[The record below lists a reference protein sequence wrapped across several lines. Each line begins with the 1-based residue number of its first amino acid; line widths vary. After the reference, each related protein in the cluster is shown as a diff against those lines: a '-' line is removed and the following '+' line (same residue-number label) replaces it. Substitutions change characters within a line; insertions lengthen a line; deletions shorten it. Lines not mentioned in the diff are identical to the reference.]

1 MSGLANAV
9 WLEDLPEE
17 QRPKYKLTDDQKK
30 ANHQLASD
38 ATHNALGGGS
48 RSGKTFLII
57 RAICLRADKAPG
69 SRHLVSRFRF
79 NAAKTALAMDTIPKV
94 LKLCFP
100 TWGSPTM
107 MLDKTDWFFRFPNES
122 ELWVTG
128 LDDDVR
134 VEKVLGHEYASM
146 FFNECSQIPYFSVET
161 ALTRLAQKTEALR
174 LKAYYDLNPPSKQHW
189 TYKKFI
195 EKLDP
200 TTGHGLLNPFDYS
213 YMTMN
218 PHGNAENLDAG
229 YLAQLEALGE
239 RARKRFLLG
248 MFSDDSE
255 GALWTEE
262 LLAQNRVLG
271 QEGQRLP
278 QWLRVVVA
286 VDPSGTKGHEDSRSD
301 EVGIVVVALGTDGH
315 GYLIE
320 DLSGKY
326 PPEVWGQ
333 ITADAY
339 DRHQADR
346 VIGEVNYGG
355 DMVRAVIQ
363 AQDPNLAYEEVRA
376 TRGKEVRAE
385 PISAL
390 YEQHRIHHIGY
401 FPEIED
407 QLMAMTVHGY
417 TGLRSPDRADAV
429 IWGMTALFPKMT
441 KKDNAPTIPPKI
453 NLAPRSSRSHTTAQN
468 PGVRTSVAAAR
479 AKRLR
484 RK

>member
-1 MSGLANAV
+1 MSSIV
-9 WLEDLPEE
+9 RLEDLPDEY
-17 QRPKYKLTDDQKK
+17 QPAYKLTEDQKK
-30 ANHQLASD
+30 ANHQLAAD
-38 ATHNALGGGS
+38 ATHCALGGGS

-57 RAICLRADKAPG
+57 RGICIRADKAPG

-146 FFNECSQIPYFSVET
+146 FFNECSQIPYYSVET
-161 ALTRLAQKTEALR
+161 ALTRLAQKTASLR

-195 EKLDP
+195 EKVDP
-200 TTGHGLLNPFDYS
+200 VTGQPLTNEFDYN

-218 PHGNAENLDAG
+218 PHGNAENLDPG
-229 YLAQLEALGE
+229 YLAQLEGLGE
-239 RARKRFLLG
+239 RARKRFLYGL
-248 MFSDDSE
+248 FSDDSE
-255 GALWTEE
+255 GAMWTEE
-262 LLAQNRVLG
+262 LFAQNRVLG
-271 QEGQRLP
+271 QAGQQLP
-278 QWLRVVVA
+278 QWLRVVIA
-286 VDPSGTKGHEDSRSD
+286 VDPSGTKGHEDKRSD
-301 EVGIVVVALGTDGH
+301 EVGIVVGALGTDGH

-333 ITADAY
+333 IVADAY
-339 DRHQADR
+339 ERHAADR
-346 VIGEVNYGG
+346 VYGEANYGG

-363 AQDPNLAYEEVRA
+363 AQDPNIAYEAVTA

-390 YEQHRIHHIGY
+390 YEQHRIHHIGF

-417 TGLRSPDRADAV
+417 TGLKSPDRGDAV
-429 IWGMTALFPKMT
+429 IWLFSGLFPKMV
-441 KKDNAPTIPPKI
+441 KKQQSGPFIPPKI
-453 NLAPRSSRSHTTAQN
+453 NVAPRSSRSHQHAQNTQVRVTTASARKRR
-468 PGVRTSVAAAR
+468 VR
-479 AKRLR
+479 KI
-484 RK
+484 